1 MCCWMGLHLHDWVDY
16 QGVAVSVEW
25 GRTLFSAF
33 RARQFFIFALLKV
46 KRKCP

>member
-1 MCCWMGLHLHDWVDY
+1 MCRWMGSHLHDWVDY
-16 QGVAVSVEW
+16 QGVAVSVEK
-25 GRTLFSAF
+25 GRTFSAF